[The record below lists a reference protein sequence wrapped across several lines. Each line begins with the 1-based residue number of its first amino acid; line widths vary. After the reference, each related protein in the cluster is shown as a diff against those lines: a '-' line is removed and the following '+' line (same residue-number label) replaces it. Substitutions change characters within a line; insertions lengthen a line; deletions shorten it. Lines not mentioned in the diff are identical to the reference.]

1 MINQNKNASIGLQHQ
16 SELIGKTDLQLPWKN
31 DETRY
36 SHENDR
42 RVMETGVADFHVIEP
57 KVTPDGGHRYI
68 DVSRIPLY
76 DDADRVVD
84 LLVTYEDVT
93 EKVLGKQEKAE
104 LEAQLRKAEKMEA
117 IGTLAGGVAHDLN
130 NILSGV
136 VSYPQM
142 LLLDLS
148 EEDPFYKP
156 LQNIRK
162 TGERAAAVVH
172 DLLSL
177 ARRAVENMESVELK
191 QVIDDYFHSPEF
203 AKLQSNHSH
212 VRVSH
217 RIASPEVKIIGAKH
231 QLSKV
236 IMNLISN
243 AMEATA
249 TPNKVTLHLRFDSL
263 STTHSG
269 YEEIP
274 PSDYAV
280 IDVAD
285 SGTGIN
291 ATDLGHI
298 FEPFYTKKK
307 IGIHC
312 DRGKKW

>member
-1 MINQNKNASIGLQHQ
+1 
-16 SELIGKTDLQLPWKN
+16 
-31 DETRY
+31 
-36 SHENDR
+36 
-42 RVMETGVADFHVIEP
+42 METGVADFHVIEP
-57 KVTPDGGHRYI
+57 KVKPDGGHSYI

-76 DDADRVVD
+76 DEADRVVG

-162 TGERAAAVVH
+162 SGERAAAVVH

-177 ARRAVENMESVELK
+177 ARRAVENMESV
-191 QVIDDYFHSPEF
+191 
-203 AKLQSNHSH
+203 
-212 VRVSH
+212 
-217 RIASPEVKIIGAKH
+217 
-231 QLSKV
+231 
-236 IMNLISN
+236 
-243 AMEATA
+243 
-249 TPNKVTLHLRFDSL
+249 DSL

-274 PSDYAV
+274 PGDYAV

-291 ATDLGHI
+291 ATDLGRI

-307 IGIHC
+307 MGRSGTGLGLAVVWGIVKDH
-312 DRGKKW
+312 RGFIDIRTQKNHGTTFSLYFPKSLV